1 MRSSTTGRR
10 FALIA
15 ILGAALGAAACG
27 SPSQAAPVSSSPP
40 PPPEVG
46 VFEVQSEEVALTT
59 ELPGRTAPFGVA
71 EVRPQVSGLIQK
83 RLFTEGS
90 DVQAGAPLYQIDAA
104 TYETAL
110 DSAKASLARSEANL
124 AIARIKASRYRDLV
138 AIQAVSQQDYDDAE
152 AARQQAEANVAAD
165 RAAIRRAQIDVGYT
179 RVTAPIAGRIGRST
193 VTSGALVTANQPA
206 ALATVQQL
214 DPIYVDVTQSSA
226 DLLRLRRDFAAGR
239 VTSAGPNQAR
249 VRLLLEDGAA
259 YPLAGRLQFT
269 EVNVDEATGAVTL
282 RAVFPNPKHELL
294 PGMYVRAVI
303 EQGVSEKALLVP
315 QRGVSRDPQGHAT
328 ALVLEP
334 DGTVAQRTLQ
344 TTRAIGDRWLVSSGV
359 GPGDRVIVEGVQKV
373 RPGGKA
379 RVATPA
385 TAAISTPAATSAG
398 TK

>member
-1 MRSSTTGRR
+1 M
-10 FALIA
+10 
-15 ILGAALGAAACG
+15 LGAAVGAAACG
-27 SPSQAAPVSSSPP
+27 SPSQAAPVSSSSPP

-46 VFEVQSEEVALTT
+46 VFVVQAEQLALTT

-90 DVQAGAPLYQIDAA
+90 DVRAGAPLYQIDAA

-138 AIQAVSQQDYDDAE
+138 AIQAVSQQDYDDAD
-152 AARQQAEANVAAD
+152 AARQQAEATVAAD

-179 RVTAPIAGRIGRST
+179 RVSAPIGGRIGRST

-239 VTSAGPNQAR
+239 VTGAGPNQAR

-303 EQGVSEKALLVP
+303 EQGVSEKAVLVP
-315 QRGVSRDPQGHAT
+315 QQGVSRDPQGHAT
-328 ALVLEP
+328 ALVLEA

-344 TTRAIGDRWLVSSGV
+344 TARAIGDRWLVSSGV
-359 GPGDRVIVEGVQKV
+359 APGDRVIVEGVQKV

-379 RVATPA
+379 RVAAA
-385 TAAISTPAATSAG
+385 TATTSSPAAASAG

>member
-1 MRSSTTGRR
+1 
-10 FALIA
+10 
-15 ILGAALGAAACG
+15 
-27 SPSQAAPVSSSPP
+27 
-40 PPPEVG
+40 
-46 VFEVQSEEVALTT
+46 VFEVRSEEVALTI

-90 DVQAGAPLYQIDAA
+90 DVRAGAPLYQIDAA

-124 AIARIKASRYRDLV
+124 AIARIKANRYRDLV
-138 AIQAVSQQDYDDAE
+138 AIQAVSQQDYDDAD
-152 AARQQAEANVAAD
+152 AARQQAEASVAAD

-179 RVTAPIAGRIGRST
+179 RVSAPIAGRIGRST

-303 EQGVSEKALLVP
+303 EQGVSEKAVLVP
-315 QRGVSRDPQGHAT
+315 QQGVSRDPQGHAT
-328 ALVLEP
+328 ALVLEA

-344 TTRAIGDRWLVSSGV
+344 TTRAIGDRWLVASGV

-379 RVATPA
+379 RVAVPA
-385 TAAISTPAATSAG
+385 TAATSTPAAASAG